1 MRYSLEIVI
10 LFCVIVIVIA
20 VLFIN
25 QSGLIHS
32 ENTLDNNGTVV
43 QAPNEDHLVLQ
54 GCATD
59 SDGAGKIDVSC
70 PNYNVL
76 HFSRE
81 PPIIES
87 KWSGVQLTIDN
98 GQYTIQYTTPTG
110 TNQYVLVP
118 YDTSGPQRITST
130 SNPIQQ
136 IIRSFE
142 SEKLTVGNIFH
153 QTTQTKSN
161 TSLTK
166 AELYQ
171 YALQLINQD
180 RISHGVKP
188 VALDNISSA
197 QDHADDMLN
206 AGYFSHW
213 NTNGVKP
220 YVTYTKLGGRGNVDE
235 NISVTTAYC
244 PSSNCNP
251 NSFDPLKQISES
263 EYDMMYNDAG
273 SNWGHRDNI
282 LDPEHT
288 SVNIGIAYN
297 DEKFYFVEHFENN
310 IVKWQTMKLEGGQL
324 HLVGNIPS
332 GYSLFQID
340 VFADPNQKP
349 LTKFALN
356 NEQPYNLGY
365 YDQGEFVGVMLPRPA
380 AHSHYPECSQGRAI
394 LDTSKGEVCV
404 DYVIYSNI
412 STIPNGIDISP
423 NISKWIGPG
432 LHTIY
437 VILKKPNGK
446 QVDASSI
453 TLEYLE

>member
-1 MRYSLEIVI
+1 MRHTLEIVI
-10 LFCVIVIVIA
+10 LSCATVIVVA

-25 QSGLIHS
+25 QSGLIHNES
-32 ENTLDNNGTVV
+32 IPDNSKTVV
-43 QAPNEDHLVLQ
+43 QIQNENHLVLQ
-54 GCATD
+54 GCSTD
-59 SDGAGKIDVSC
+59 SDGAGKIDISC
-70 PNYNVL
+70 PNYDVL
-76 HFSRE
+76 HFSRD
-81 PPIIES
+81 PPIIKS
-87 KWSGVQLTIDN
+87 KWNGVQLTIDN
-98 GQYTIQYTTPTG
+98 DQYTIQYTTPTG

-118 YDTSGPQRITST
+118 YDTSGLQRTTST

-136 IIRSFE
+136 IVRSFE
-142 SEKLTVGNIFH
+142 SEKLSVGNIFH
-153 QTTQTKSN
+153 QTTQTKPN
-161 TSLTK
+161 TSPTR

-180 RISHGVKP
+180 RINHGVEP
-188 VALDNISSA
+188 VTLDSISSA
-197 QDHADDMLN
+197 QDHADNMLN
-206 AGYFSHW
+206 VGYFSHW
-213 NTNGVKP
+213 NTNGTKP
-220 YVTYTKLGGRGNVDE
+220 YVTYTKLGGRGSVDE

-244 PSSNCNP
+244 PSLNCNP
-251 NSFDPLKQISES
+251 NSFDPLKQINES

-288 SVNIGIAYN
+288 SVNIGIAYD

-310 IVKWQTMKLEGGQL
+310 IVNWQTIKLDGNQL

-340 VFADPNQKP
+340 VFADPNP
-349 LTKFALN
+349 ESLTKFALN

-380 AHSHYPECSQGRAI
+380 AHSHYPECSQGKAI

-412 STIPNGIDISP
+412 STVPNGIDISP

-446 QVDASSI
+446 QVDATSV
-453 TLEYLE
+453 TLEYLK